1 MFDYNRKKVCD
12 LYDSSTNALGQAYGI
27 TYSEELNGWKEVSF
41 TLPLMVNG
49 EKNFRWNYIRNEY
62 KLRLTIGQSTDWFV
76 IQKPKRSKNGK
87 TITNVVTCPHESTM
101 LKKKNIYLTFDDENG
116 IDSIENLIN
125 KALINTGWTIG
136 VCDTFLENDG
146 SKEKIRSIKSDGKQG
161 TYGLITEICNLFN
174 AYPVYHGDTR
184 KVDIHALGNKEALSE
199 MMVGKNLD
207 TLTVEQNSENIVTR
221 LYVEGEYGDDGYVG
235 IDSANPTGLP
245 FLLNFDYYKEIG
257 VFTQEHQAALD
268 QYLADI
274 AQAKAQVSTL
284 MQQMIEKEDQL
295 NALIGQPNY
304 VLYVLNQGQITAIK
318 RGGDAKEEDEQIS
331 LDDKLIIIKSASS
344 YRTVS
349 VTSVPFLF
357 EQTDI
362 YAFKFLTPSAG
373 TIGAKETAI
382 EAKQK
387 MIDQLRKE
395 IAKDEDDPDNPR
407 RSEDIASYQTEIA
420 AIYAGSADVTGLYQ
434 LMYDA
439 AVLGYQ
445 IYQLEQQYE
454 TASDGQAEIEQAF
467 HLAMGDLLNDGY
479 WSDTNYVVGQEV
491 NLYNDAVDV
500 LKQLSKP
507 SVTYSISLVTL
518 SELMDMKP
526 DNFVLNGKIRLYDP
540 DIPINDF
547 VYITKI
553 VHYLD
558 DPKKDTV
565 DISNT
570 DITLT
575 GQGYSSVMSRIT
587 ELADMVDQ
595 KNSMYSRAAA
605 FDSTGKMDMD
615 RLNGVIDVLKN
626 RLTSSSSSWYTDDN
640 GNIIF
645 ESADGTSAMMLCGE
659 GFCIAAGKTDEG
671 EWNWRTFGTGQGF
684 TADLITTGTLSANVI
699 DVENMNLESNLS
711 LQAMQGELVLQIE
724 AVDGAA
730 SKLRADLE
738 ELSTAVQNSDGK
750 FTQFVESFDQFMLT
764 VGDTLDGL
772 TKYMRFDENGLTIG
786 DGDDTAKFVAD
797 QRTLSVTNVST
808 ERVEITQSIEEQ
820 AEWAWTATGT
830 GLGLKY
836 VGPQQ

>member
-1 MFDYNRKKVCD
+1 MFDYNRIKVCD

-344 YRTVS
+344 YRTVN

-407 RSEDIASYQTEIA
+407 RSEDIANYQTEIA

-595 KNSMYSRAAA
+595 SAFFIDWNLTLNKQAAGQAVWIYCAKDALRLMEILNETDGHDALSAKIELRSRAAVEKLYDA
-605 FDSTGKMDMD
+605 GRGLFVSGEH
-615 RLNGVIDVLKN
+615 RQVSWASQVWFALADVLPAEDAGRALLNVEKEPDAAIMVSPYMMHHYVDA
-626 RLTSSSSSWYTDDN
+626 LYHVGMGDKAHEVMLSYWGGMVDMGADTF
-640 GNIIF
+640 F
-645 ESADGTSAMMLCGE
+645 ELYNPNNP
-659 GFCIAAGKTDEG
+659 DESPYG
-671 EWNWRTFGTGQGF
+671 SPIVNSYCHAWSCTPSYF
-684 TADLITTGTLSANVI
+684 
-699 DVENMNLESNLS
+699 
-711 LQAMQGELVLQIE
+711 
-724 AVDGAA
+724 
-730 SKLRADLE
+730 LR
-738 ELSTAVQNSDGK
+738 G
-750 FTQFVESFDQFMLT
+750 
-764 VGDTLDGL
+764 
-772 TKYMRFDENGLTIG
+772 
-786 DGDDTAKFVAD
+786 TAKK
-797 QRTLSVTNVST
+797 
-808 ERVEITQSIEEQ
+808 I
-820 AEWAWTATGT
+820 
-830 GLGLKY
+830 
-836 VGPQQ
+836 